1 VIIRFRAAAGE
12 NDFLRARADQGRNLL
27 PRRFDRGASPLPESV
42 NRGSVSEFSGKKWE
56 HRVEHVRLNRRGG
69 IVIQIDAIH
78 GHAIRIDLGPLDS
91 KRTVLT
97 DGKTSS
103 CSGENPAASSPPQQR
118 QEPG

>member
-1 VIIRFRAAAGE
+1 VY
-12 NDFLRARADQGRNLL
+12 
-27 PRRFDRGASPLPESV
+27 
-42 NRGSVSEFSGKKWE
+42 RGSVSEFSGKKWE

-78 GHAIRIDLGPLDS
+78 GRAIRIDSAPLDS

-97 DGKTSS
+97 TEKQQGRATSNESS